1 MLNRRILRAKAMQA
15 LYGYRQCK
23 EANFHVTIE
32 RIGEKFL
39 PDLNS
44 MEKQDPVKLN
54 EDKAATIALFKNHY
68 DSNHAIKDM
77 SITPRVRQVAS
88 DAIAFYHKQVRKDY
102 EQTLDMMLRYTDK
115 IYDRYLSLLQ
125 LLVELSDFV
134 DKEFKER
141 QKRLINPA
149 PVFEHE
155 QKFFI
160 NKTVGKLRNHRSFNK
175 EVLNRKLYFDPEL
188 VRQWFKILQK
198 DEIYIE
204 YQRLTEATEE
214 KDFEIVDYILRNII
228 LKHDV
233 VVSYFDDADLNWD
246 EDKVTLKSMATKTL
260 KAINELGTEADLV
273 QLSPNWEEDRDFYK
287 SLFNYVVTNDDEY
300 TALISA
306 KTQNWDINRITP
318 VDVIL
323 LKMAMAEMTNF
334 QTIPVKVSINE
345 YIEICKVYGTPKSK
359 EFINGLLE
367 VLAKELESQG
377 KIRKSGR
384 GLIDNK

>member
-1 MLNRRILRAKAMQA
+1 MQA

-23 EANFHVTIE
+23 EASFHVAIE

-54 EDKAATIALFKNHY
+54 EEKSAAVALFKNYH
-68 DSNHAIKDM
+68 DSNNPIKDM
-77 SITPRVRQVAS
+77 SINPKVRQVVS
-88 DAIAFYHKQVRKDY
+88 DAVTFYQKQIRKDY
-102 EQTLDMMLRYTDK
+102 EQTLDMMIRYTEK

-125 LLVELSDFV
+125 LLVEFSDFV

-149 PVFEHE
+149 PIFEHE

-160 NKTVGKLRNHRSFNK
+160 NKTIGKIRNHRGFNK
-175 EVLNRKLYFDPEL
+175 EVMNRKLLFDLEL

-204 YQRLTEATEE
+204 YQRLTETSEE
-214 KDFEIVDYILRNII
+214 KDYEIVDYILRNII

-233 VVSYFDDADLNWD
+233 IVSHFDDADLNWD
-246 EDKVTLKSMATKTL
+246 EDRSTLKSMATKTL
-260 KAINELGTEADLV
+260 KAINELGTDADLV
-273 QLSPNWEEDRDFYK
+273 QLSPNWEDDRDFYK
-287 SLFNYVVTNDDEY
+287 DLFNHVVTNDEEY
-300 TALISA
+300 TAMISA
-306 KTQNWDINRITP
+306 KTQNWDISRITP
-318 VDVIL
+318 VDTIL
-323 LKMAMAEMTNF
+323 LKMAIAEMINF
-334 QTIPVKVSINE
+334 QTIPIKVTINE
-345 YIEICKVYGTPKSK
+345 YIEVCKVYGTPKSK
-359 EFINGLLE
+359 EFVNGLLE
-367 VLAKELESQG
+367 VIAKELEAKG